1 MCSSVKCAVPPFAI
15 KSVYTYVRTC
25 IYVCILVYVC
35 ICNKA
40 MPVAGGEKGWGERV
54 GGGKRERE
62 RGREGSRTQLTK
74 YARVG
79 VEKAHAQFVR

>member
-1 MCSSVKCAVPPFAI
+1 MQCHPLRSSVYVRMCVH
-15 KSVYTYVRTC
+15 VYTYVYLC
-25 IYVCILVYVC
+25 MYVF
-35 ICNKA
+35 CNKA

-54 GGGKRERE
+54 GGVARERE